1 MFFPNKSPGHLNMK
15 TLQNK
20 SVMINDKLSLFWH
33 LIHLKNLSLLYLR
46 FLPFLG
52 WGCGEHYLLCHKQQ
66 KAKFAC

>member
-33 LIHLKNLSLLYLR
+33 LIHLNTSFSFLSRVGAVESTIFVSQATESQICLLSNI
-46 FLPFLG
+46 
-52 WGCGEHYLLCHKQQ
+52 K
-66 KAKFAC
+66 